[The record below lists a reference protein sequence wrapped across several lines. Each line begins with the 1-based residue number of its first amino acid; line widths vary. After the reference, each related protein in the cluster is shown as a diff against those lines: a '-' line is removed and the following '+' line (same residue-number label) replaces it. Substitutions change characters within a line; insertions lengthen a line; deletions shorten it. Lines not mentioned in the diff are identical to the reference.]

1 MNQRYNENGSP
12 LGWGR
17 KSSSN
22 AGFTLIEVMVAT
34 VLLLVILGGGFGAL
48 VQGHRLVEAA
58 RDETRA
64 SQILQSELEDIR
76 TYDWATLTALNAT
89 ASYSPQESFTDA
101 YSTRYAIRRNISTRS
116 ATQRRIRLQV
126 DWTDNGGSSH
136 MREFVT
142 LISKDGLY
150 DYYYR
155 SF

>member
-1 MNQRYNENGSP
+1 MNRRYKEKGSP
-12 LGWGR
+12 LVGFL
-17 KSSSN
+17 KSNSN

-34 VLLLVILGGGFGAL
+34 MLLLVIFAGGFGAL
-48 VQGHRLVEAA
+48 IQGHRLVEAA

-64 SQILQSELEDIR
+64 SQILQSEVEDLR

-89 ASYSPQESFTDA
+89 AKYSPQESFTDA
-101 YSTRYAIRRNISTRS
+101 YSIRYAISRKISTRS